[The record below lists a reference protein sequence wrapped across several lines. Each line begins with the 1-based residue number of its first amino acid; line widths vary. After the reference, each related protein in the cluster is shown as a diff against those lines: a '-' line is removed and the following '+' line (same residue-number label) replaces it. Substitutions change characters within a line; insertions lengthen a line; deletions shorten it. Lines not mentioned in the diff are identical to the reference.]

1 MELSPA
7 VAELLTTLAA
17 DPETASVTF
26 FPMGL
31 HTHLMSDG
39 MGGWNLEVHTTVE
52 DHMTEQEQILSDEE
66 HLSTEE
72 LVFRMGSLAALAEA
86 WIDQMIAHAGEDF
99 DSELAA
105 LLNDEK

>member
-7 VAELLTTLAA
+7 IAELLSTLEA
-17 DPETASVTF
+17 DPQTASVTF

-39 MGGWNLEVHTTVE
+39 MGGWNLQVHTSVPMDSDE
-52 DHMTEQEQILSDEE
+52 REEVISDEE

-72 LVFRMGSLAALAEA
+72 LVFRMASLAALGEA
-86 WIDQMIAHAGEDF
+86 WMDAMVADAGDLDE
-99 DSELAA
+99 ELEAFF
-105 LLNDEK
+105 NEQ

>member
-1 MELSPA
+1 MELNPA
-7 VAELLTTLAA
+7 VAELLSTLEA

-39 MGGWNLEVHTTVE
+39 MGGWNLQVHTSVE
-52 DHMTEQEQILSDEE
+52 DHTTEQEQVLSDEE

-72 LVFRMGSLAALAEA
+72 LVFRMASLAALGEA
-86 WIDQMIAHAGEDF
+86 WIDQMIASAGDIDEELEAF
-99 DSELAA
+99 FSE
-105 LLNDEK
+105 NE